1 MTTSVEAARIAAR
14 LASSPW
20 FPLPSSDSRDGRTV
34 PDATAHVESEG
45 DVVAVTVTDCDGA
58 KREYRAQVQ
67 LMSSVRPADGN
78 ANPMRTAPVVP
89 GVRAPGGSRCNPTIT
104 RK

>member
-1 MTTSVEAARIAAR
+1 MSAEAHLIAAR

-20 FPLPSSDSRDGRTV
+20 FPLPSSDSRDGRTL
-34 PDATAHVESEG
+34 PDATVHVEVEG
-45 DVVAVTVTDCDGA
+45 DVVTVTVTDRDGA

-67 LMSSVRPADGN
+67 LVSSLRPADGN

>member
-1 MTTSVEAARIAAR
+1 MVSLVAKCY
-14 LASSPW
+14 SGWQGGP
-20 FPLPSSDSRDGRTV
+20 DSTV
-34 PDATAHVESEG
+34 HVESEG
-45 DVVAVTVTDCDGA
+45 DVVTVTVTDVSGA

-67 LMSSVRPADGN
+67 LVSSVCAADG
-78 ANPMRTAPVVP
+78 NPMRTAPVVP